1 MSDQQT
7 IEVYNQKT
15 QDYVNLID
23 RKPGSSLIEFV
34 KKIPHSGRVLDLG
47 CGPGTASAFMKS
59 KGLFSDAVDASSEM
73 VEFANFTYDLGA
85 KMSRFSDITGDAIY
99 DGVWANFSLLHV
111 SKLEFIIHLKAI
123 YKILKVNGSFSIG
136 MKLGEGEH
144 RDSLGRYY
152 AYYSKSELLDNLS
165 SIGFVFEAEYN
176 GEEKGL
182 AGRVEP
188 WIILRFYK

>member
-34 KKIPHSGRVLDLG
+34 KKMPHSGRVLDLG

-123 YKILKVNGSFSIG
+123 YKILKVNGSF
-136 MKLGEGEH
+136 
-144 RDSLGRYY
+144 
-152 AYYSKSELLDNLS
+152 
-165 SIGFVFEAEYN
+165 
-176 GEEKGL
+176 
-182 AGRVEP
+182 
-188 WIILRFYK
+188 